1 MRTAGHI
8 LLWVGILLTSFV
20 SVREAAQIDWFL
32 YGVCAAVG
40 LGGVVLLRL
49 TAGAG
54 ASEADKLRAGLDT
67 MRASLGAL
75 RERLRGDFHD
85 KRKTLDVYDIKDRI
99 DEQLAPELASFADVR
114 EAMIPSFG
122 MQGYADVMT
131 RFAGAERMIN
141 RAWSASADGYI
152 DEVWKC
158 LERASA
164 LLDEAGERFSALEV
178 KSK

>member
-1 MRTAGHI
+1 MQ
-8 LLWVGILLTSFV
+8 FV
-20 SVREAAQIDWFL
+20 TQ
-32 YGVCAAVG
+32 G
-40 LGGVVLLRL
+40 
-49 TAGAG
+49 
-54 ASEADKLRAGLDT
+54 
-67 MRASLGAL
+67 
-75 RERLRGDFHD
+75 
-85 KRKTLDVYDIKDRI
+85 RKTLDVYEIKDRI
-99 DEQLAPELASFADVR
+99 DEQLAPELASFADAR

-164 LLDEAGERFSALEV
+164 LLDEAGERFTALEV
-178 KSK
+178 QAK